1 LEVPHAITV
10 LQWTPV
16 GSFQSLTEQTHVT
29 QLQNTTSVP
38 VMSPYDDQS
47 FFTSSNEE
55 SAEDLLYSDDE
66 SEYNDGDKSEYND
79 DDSTNRD
86 GNIVINLP
94 EIQKAINSIVCCKH
108 CTESRHIGYVE
119 EFVAFCTNERK
130 KILEKC
136 KSLTFR
142 EEMDVLQNDLDVSNV
157 F

>member
-1 LEVPHAITV
+1 
-10 LQWTPV
+10 
-16 GSFQSLTEQTHVT
+16 
-29 QLQNTTSVP
+29 
-38 VMSPYDDQS
+38 MSPYDDQS

-94 EIQKAINSIVCCKH
+94 EIQKAINSIACCKH